1 MCGQYKKWKKIM
13 RKEIEK
19 EVIDAT
25 SYQQMAFAWG
35 LVYDVEN
42 DVIYGKRNGYHI
54 LVYTAEVGCAHP
66 LWFKLSI
73 SVTSSQHTIIQ
84 VKNMLAE
91 TSETFIQDILCS
103 GTKMTVLFDDMPDLE
118 SAQTRVGKVLDLL
131 IAYLAENK
139 FESCCE
145 KCGATGD
152 TGFLQMRLDYGHF
165 CAACEK
171 LTEEE
176 LEVAAKQTAAA
187 ARKKIYI
194 KAGILMLFGI
204 LAGGIPLF
212 FVLRI
217 SLSERL
223 GYFALWSFLIVIM
236 VAGMVKNGRLV

>member
-1 MCGQYKKWKKIM
+1 M

-54 LVYTAEVGCAHP
+54 LVYTAEVGCAHS

-131 IAYLAENK
+131 IAYLVENK

-171 LTEEE
+171 
-176 LEVAAKQTAAA
+176 
-187 ARKKIYI
+187 
-194 KAGILMLFGI
+194 FGI